1 MMDDCFTATTA
12 LSWWELRLPMA
23 DESLTVAQTAPEDRD
38 LLRRIREGDTDR
50 FAELI
55 SRHQQHVVRIVSRR
69 VPADDV
75 DETVHDVFVRAY
87 FGLGQFSGSVSFD
100 HWLAGIAV
108 RTCYDFWRSRHRGER
123 PVSELTDAHHRWIEQ
138 ALTAASDEEFKDHA
152 RREEAAEVLHWALE
166 RLSPEHRAVLTLVHL
181 EGRSIREA
189 AELLGWSTVN
199 VKVRAFRARRALRD
213 ILSDSSRGG
222 T

>member
-1 MMDDCFTATTA
+1 MMDDCLTATTA
-12 LSWWELRLPMA
+12 LPWSELRLPMA
-23 DESLTVAQTAPEDRD
+23 DASLTVAQTSPEDRE
-38 LLRRIREGDTDR
+38 LLRRIQAGNTDC

-69 VPADDV
+69 VPADDI
-75 DETVHDVFVRAY
+75 DATVHDVFVRAY
-87 FGLGQFSGSVSFD
+87 FGLGGFSASVSFD

-108 RTCYDFWRSRHRGER
+108 RTCYDFWRSRHRAEW
-123 PVSELTDAHHRWIEQ
+123 PVSALTDAHHQWIEQ
-138 ALTAASDEEFKDHA
+138 TLTAASDEEFKDHA
-152 RREEAAEVLHWALE
+152 RKKEATEVLEWAM
-166 RLSPEHRAVLTLVHL
+166 RQLSLEHRTVLTLVHL

-213 ILSDSSRGG
+213 ILTKRSRGG